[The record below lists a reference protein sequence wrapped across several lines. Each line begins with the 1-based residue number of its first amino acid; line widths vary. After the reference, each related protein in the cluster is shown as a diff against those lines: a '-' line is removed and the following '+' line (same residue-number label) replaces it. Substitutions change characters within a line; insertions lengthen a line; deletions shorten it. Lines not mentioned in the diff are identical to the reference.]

1 MSRKITQPTY
11 KLKSTELSMQEI
23 WQSTKGN
30 VHKTKKQYTRKT
42 KHKDKNIDK

>member
-1 MSRKITQPTY
+1 
-11 KLKSTELSMQEI
+11 MQEI